1 MRRKVQADLL
11 CLLITSV
18 NSSWSHSIGP
28 VDHLNFTLYRW
39 WAVHSY
45 GICEHYGRHPHNTSI
60 QVDAYKTVFG
70 QSQVATSRTAVSLFK
85 LLCWLYFSKRLLL
98 GLHSWMLSWWS
109 NTLGGVC
116 ASLWSLSKQLLKLVW
131 FKTDLQ
137 CTDKSSIMN
146 YKDRKEAEI
155 FRLHPAARSTLNH
168 LKSLKRSANRD
179 SRTTV
184 GTLGGEICRS
194 VASLYPTVRPSCMS
208 GSEKWIISR
217 RDFSLLFPWISW
229 EQESVAD
236 LRLNSQASSIN
247 SPDTSKH
254 KTPKS
259 AAWACSIGPPLV
271 WL

>member
-45 GICEHYGRHPHNTSI
+45 GICKHYGRHPHNTSI

-116 ASLWSLSKQLLKLVW
+116 ASLWSFSKQLLKLFW

-146 YKDRKEAEI
+146 YKE
-155 FRLHPAARSTLNH
+155 
-168 LKSLKRSANRD
+168 KRSWD
-179 SRTTV
+179 FQ
-184 GTLGGEICRS
+184 
-194 VASLYPTVRPSCMS
+194 VASCSTFHSESLEKLKALSKSRQQDNSWHFGRGNLQKCGFPLPHSEAILY
-208 GSEKWIISR
+208 EWKWKMNN
-217 RDFSLLFPWISW
+217 FKEGLFPL
-229 EQESVAD
+229 V
-236 LRLNSQASSIN
+236 
-247 SPDTSKH
+247 
-254 KTPKS
+254 
-259 AAWACSIGPPLV
+259 PLD
-271 WL
+271 